1 MKGILWCNGVLPS
14 DSVIDRALRDGVPIF
29 GVDGGA
35 DKAKSVGFEVSQ
47 VLGDMDSIDES
58 SWSEKMKTL
67 PSQEMSDLSKSLE
80 YINSVGITEVD
91 VVGVDG
97 GAYGHVFGV
106 MASMTEAPFGMRLR
120 MHFESGVLHL
130 SSPTNGGFS
139 EHVLLGQKF
148 SVFALSPSKRTTV
161 IGGKWRLENEAL
173 SFSTRGL
180 SNEGLGDLVK
190 VSSDAPLAIFVSES
204 I

>member
-1 MKGILWCNGVLPS
+1 MKGVLWCNGVLPS
-14 DSVIDRALRDGVPIF
+14 DSVIDRALKERVPIF

-35 DKAKSVGFEVSQ
+35 DKAKSMGFEVSQ
-47 VLGDMDSIDES
+47 ALGDMDSIDES
-58 SWSEKMKTL
+58 SWGDNMKTL
-67 PSQEMSDLSKSLE
+67 ENQEMSDLSKSLE
-80 YINSVGITEVD
+80 YVNSIGITEVD
-91 VVGVDG
+91 VIGVEG
-97 GAYGHVFGV
+97 GDYGHVFGV
-106 MASMTEAPFGMRLR
+106 MASMIEAPLGMRLR
-120 MHFESGVLHL
+120 MHFESGILHL

-139 EHVLLGQKF
+139 EHMPLGQKF
-148 SVFALSPSKRTTV
+148 SVFALTPSKRTTV
-161 IGGKWRLENEAL
+161 IGGKWSLDNEAL